1 MTKEER
7 VKSLFEQI
15 PLFSQME
22 RKMFFSQD
30 GLEIVLTIDGIKI
43 QHISPSGRYTAK
55 VHSVKQ
61 YGEVLYQIKQRMLK
75 A

>member
-7 VKSLFEQI
+7 VKSLFEQV

-30 GLEIVLTIDGIKI
+30 GLEITQTNDGLRVQYTYPKGR
-43 QHISPSGRYTAK
+43 ISAK
-55 VHSVKQ
+55 VHTVKQ
-61 YGEVLYQIKQRMLK
+61 YREVLYQIKIKMLK